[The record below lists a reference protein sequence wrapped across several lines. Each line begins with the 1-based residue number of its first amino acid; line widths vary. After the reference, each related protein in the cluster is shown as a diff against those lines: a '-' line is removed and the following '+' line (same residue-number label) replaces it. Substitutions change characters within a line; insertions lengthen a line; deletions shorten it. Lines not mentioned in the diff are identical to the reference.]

1 MRTSELCGGTRESR
15 RASSIFRSLLREPSP
30 PNVDLTTVPESVNVF
45 PPTPPADSNLSVGLL
60 QLNQILLKL
69 IEFSMPTLLL
79 LQHLDV
85 KPSFV
90 LFTASLLLSSKEKQ
104 ISYYLKLICF
114 SFYSTRYTPLIN
126 FSFNHRGCET
136 TSVEIGTLGIEEVC
150 TFPKLVAVGS
160 KYRSQLKPRKQTWRF
175 WLRRLLM
182 AEGLFYSL

>member
-1 MRTSELCGGTRESR
+1 MCS
-15 RASSIFRSLLREPSP
+15 
-30 PNVDLTTVPESVNVF
+30 

-85 KPSFV
+85 KPFCFIYSFY
-90 LFTASLLLSSKEKQ
+90 LLSFKDKQ
-104 ISYYLKLICF
+104 IFYYLKLISF
-114 SFYSTRYTPLIN
+114 SFYSTCYTPLIN

-160 KYRSQLKPRKQTWRF
+160 KYRSQLKPHKQTWRF